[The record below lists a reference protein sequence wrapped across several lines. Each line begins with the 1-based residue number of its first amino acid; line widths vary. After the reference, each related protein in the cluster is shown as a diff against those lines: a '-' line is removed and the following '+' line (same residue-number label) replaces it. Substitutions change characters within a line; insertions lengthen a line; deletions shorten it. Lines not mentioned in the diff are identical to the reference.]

1 MIDVLGW
8 IATAVVVGSFAIQD
22 VRKLRIINMIGSILW
37 IAYGFLKQDNP
48 IIFVNIS
55 IIIICFNYINIVFV
69 YLQYYVR

>member
-1 MIDVLGW
+1 MIDTLGW

-22 VRKLRIINMIGSILW
+22 VRKLRMTNMTGSMLW

-55 IIIICFNYINIVFV
+55 IRVMHTYWFIKY
-69 YLQYYVR
+69 RK

>member
-1 MIDVLGW
+1 MIDILGW

-22 VRKLRIINMIGSILW
+22 VRKLRMINMIGSMLW

-55 IIIICFNYINIVFV
+55 IIIMHTYWFIKN
-69 YLQYYVR
+69 RK

>member
-1 MIDVLGW
+1 MIDILGW

-22 VRKLRIINMIGSILW
+22 VRKLRMINMIGSMLW

-55 IIIICFNYINIVFV
+55 IILMHTYWFIKNRK
-69 YLQYYVR
+69 Q

>member
-1 MIDVLGW
+1 MIDTLGW

-22 VRKLRIINMIGSILW
+22 IRKLRIINIIGCILW

-55 IIIICFNYINIVFV
+55 IILMHTYWFIKN
-69 YLQYYVR
+69 RK

>member
-1 MIDVLGW
+1 MIDILGW

-22 VRKLRIINMIGSILW
+22 VRKLRIINMIGSMLW

-55 IIIICFNYINIVFV
+55 IMVMHTYWFIKN
-69 YLQYYVR
+69 RKS